1 MTLLSNVRNFVIIS
15 HVDHGKSTLA
25 DRFLEL
31 TATID
36 KRKMREQFLDQMEL
50 ERERGITIK
59 MAPVRML
66 YEHPALINADQNADK
81 RGLLYEDL
89 TYKIRGLLF
98 GVYNKLGPS
107 YKENVYGNALEEE
120 LKKNHV
126 PYERE
131 KIIDVIYNNKK
142 VGIYKPDFIIDSKI
156 ILEIKAQPFIG
167 KLEIKQ
173 TWHYLKGS
181 PYRLALLV
189 NFGSKELQIKRI
201 VYDFIRDNPRSN
213 PRESAKVEYILNLID
228 TPGHADFSYEVSRAL
243 AAVEGAILLVDG
255 AQGIQ
260 AQTVAHLN
268 IAKSLN
274 LKIIAAINKID
285 LHPPD
290 IEELV
295 DKVAKLVETKPEEIL
310 KISAKTGYNVE
321 RLLELIV
328 KNIPSP
334 KINYQAPS
342 RALIFDSFYDNHR
355 GVVASV
361 RMTDGIFRK
370 DEKLWLVALKNKFDC
385 QEVGIFVPELKPEK
399 ELKSGEIGYVATGIK
414 DAGMI
419 QIGDTVCSFK
429 EREQVKSLVGYQEPQ
444 RVIFASIWPEDPD
457 NFENLRSALAKLRLN
472 DSAFNFEIEK
482 NEALGRGFRAGFLG
496 LLHLDITLERLKK
509 EYDLEVLT
517 TAPSVVYRVKLRNN
531 QVREVFSADDLPSDS
546 EIKEVEEPIICLTIS
561 LPEIY
566 FNQLFQLQKR
576 FQMKLLKVESSRRVE
591 NLAKNTVVH
600 FEMPLQELLLDFND
614 ELKSVSQGYASMS
627 YEISGY
633 QKTEIEKLEILIA
646 GEIMPALSRILPKEK
661 INRVARILVKKL
673 KEILPRQLFSIAIQ
687 AQVNNRI
694 IARETLPALK
704 KDVTGYLY
712 GGDRTRK
719 MKLWAKQK
727 RGKKRLKE
735 KGRVLIPPEVYKKIL
750 SK

>member
-66 YEHPALINADQNADK
+66 YKHPALINADQNADK

-243 AAVEGAILLVDG
+243 AAVEGAILLVD
-255 AQGIQ
+255 ATQGIQ

-285 LHPPD
+285 LQPPD

-673 KEILPRQLFSIAIQ
+673 KEILPRQLFSVAIQ